1 MANERISMTKIKQIL
16 RMLEE
21 GYSKRQTAKLLNVHR
36 DTVTKYIAL
45 LKDKELSYIDVRHKT
60 DNEIDNLLDADR
72 APCADRYEHLQS
84 LMPWIEKE
92 LKNPVMTRTKL
103 WEEYKEDNPGGY
115 NLSQFNE
122 HIRRYM
128 MKNQAVMH
136 FEHKDGDKMYIDYAG
151 KRLYLTD
158 RESG

>member
-60 DNEIDNLLDADR
+60 DNEIDNLLDTVKATS
-72 APCADRYEHLQS
+72 AE
-84 LMPWIEKE
+84 
-92 LKNPVMTRTKL
+92 
-103 WEEYKEDNPGGY
+103 
-115 NLSQFNE
+115 
-122 HIRRYM
+122 
-128 MKNQAVMH
+128 
-136 FEHKDGDKMYIDYAG
+136 
-151 KRLYLTD
+151 
-158 RESG
+158 